1 VTVLERQPNVQGDV
15 SRDALWRTGFLIAA
29 TAALGGV
36 LGAITG
42 NKQLFLYKEVLGL
55 SASAVG
61 TLALV
66 INIPAYLQPFMG
78 GLSDLYPLFGWHRRT
93 YFALASVVQALGYAG
108 LMTLHQYH
116 YASLVCLL
124 IVAGSG
130 SALAWVLIN
139 AAMVSVGNRTGTFG
153 PLQTLMQ
160 FTPLVLSL
168 VYTAR
173 LDGQVTATWSYHHTF
188 LVAALVSLAFAPL
201 ALLMDDRR
209 VQAGRAAPG
218 EMQARQAAKDAERVR
233 TTEALREA
241 ARTPGLWVMAAFL
254 FYLNVTP
261 LLLTASVYY
270 ETDVLKLSKD
280 FIGRLDSWTAA
291 GSIAGLIA
299 FGAVSRRLPLRV
311 IVWGAIFSD
320 CAIYL
325 IAMTMHNAPS
335 VRVAQSL
342 WSFMAIFLAVC
353 LNTLA
358 ARACPPKIEGT
369 VYGLMQAVMAL
380 SLVLCDKFGS
390 TLYDY
395 FGPAHGHS
403 ITHGWFCALWFGFG
417 FTLLAVFFRTYAVA
431 SSVMVGCLRYSRMA
445 SRMRLVLAA

>member
-1 VTVLERQPNVQGDV
+1 MTV
-15 SRDALWRTGFLIAA
+15 SRETLWRTVFLIAA

-42 NKQLFLYKEVLGL
+42 NKQIFLYKEVLGL

-61 TLALV
+61 TLSLI

-93 YFALASVVQALGYAG
+93 YFVLASVVQALGYAG
-108 LMTLHQYH
+108 LMALHQYH
-116 YASLVCLL
+116 YAAIACLL

-130 SALAWVLIN
+130 SALAGVLIN

-153 PLQTLMQ
+153 PLQTLSQ
-160 FTPLVLSL
+160 FTPLLLSL

-173 LDGQVTATWSYHHTF
+173 LDGQVTAHWSYHHTF

-209 VQAGRAAPG
+209 VKAGRAAPG
-218 EMQARQAAKDAERVR
+218 EMRTQQAAKDADRAR

-241 ARTPGLWVMAAFL
+241 ARTPGIWVMAAFL
-254 FYLNVTP
+254 FYLYVTP

-291 GSIAGLIA
+291 GSIVGLIA
-299 FGAVSRRLPLRV
+299 FGAVSWKLPVRA
-311 IVWGAIFSD
+311 IVWGAIGSD

-335 VRVAQSL
+335 VRIAQFL

-369 VYGLMQAVMAL
+369 VYGLMQAALAL

-403 ITHGWFCALWFGFG
+403 IAHGWFSALWFGFG
-417 FTLLAVFFRTYAVA
+417 FTLLAVFFIPFLPAWAKAAVP
-431 SSVMVGCLRYSRMA
+431 
-445 SRMRLVLAA
+445 LAQSEMEGAA

>member
-1 VTVLERQPNVQGDV
+1 MTVVARPLSVQGDV
-15 SRDALWRTGFLIAA
+15 SRDALWRTVFLIAA

-36 LGAITG
+36 LGAITA
-42 NKQLFLYKEVLGL
+42 NKQLFLYKDVLGL
-55 SASAVG
+55 SAGEVG
-61 TLALV
+61 TLALL

-108 LMTLHQYH
+108 LMSLHHYH
-116 YASLVCLL
+116 YAALVCLL

-130 SALAWVLIN
+130 SALAGVLIN
-139 AAMVSVGNRTGTFG
+139 AVMVSVGNRTGTFG

-168 VYTAR
+168 VYTGN
-173 LDGQVTATWSYHHTF
+173 LDGYVTQNWTYPHTF
-188 LVAALVSLAFAPL
+188 GVAALISLAFAPL
-201 ALLMDDRR
+201 ALLLEDRR
-209 VQAGRAAPG
+209 TATGRASPP
-218 EMQARQAAKDAERVR
+218 EMLARKDTKDAERAR
-233 TTEALREA
+233 TTEALRDA

-254 FYLNVTP
+254 FYLYVTP
-261 LLLTASVYY
+261 LLLTASTYY
-270 ETDVLKLSKD
+270 ETDVLKLSKN
-280 FIGRLDSWTAA
+280 FIGRLDSWSAA

-299 FGAVSRRLPLRV
+299 FGAVSRKLPIRV

-325 IAMTMHNAPS
+325 IAMTMHDAWS
-335 VRVAQSL
+335 VRVAQTL

-358 ARACPPKIEGT
+358 ARACPPNIEGT

-395 FGPAHGHS
+395 FGPASGHS

-417 FTLLAVFFRTYAVA
+417 FTLLAVFFIPFLPAWTKSTHPAA
-431 SSVMVGCLRYSRMA
+431 SGDPPETGR
-445 SRMRLVLAA
+445 

>member
-1 VTVLERQPNVQGDV
+1 MTVLEKPIPVSDGV
-15 SRDALWRTGFLIAA
+15 SREALWRTVFLLAA

-55 SASAVG
+55 SAGGVG
-61 TLALV
+61 TLLLL

-78 GLSDLYPLFGWHRRT
+78 GVSDLYPLFGWHRRT
-93 YFALASVVQALGYAG
+93 YFALAAVVQSLGYFG
-108 LMTLHQYH
+108 LMTLHHYH
-116 YASLVCLL
+116 YATIVCLL

-130 SALAWVLIN
+130 GALAGVLIN
-139 AAMVSVGNRTGTFG
+139 AAMVSVGNKTNTFG
-153 PLQTLMQ
+153 PLQTLYQ
-160 FTPLVLSL
+160 FTPLVLAL
-168 VYTAR
+168 VYTGK
-173 LDGQVTATWSYHHTF
+173 LDGEVTATWSYHHAF
-188 LVAALVSLAFAPL
+188 LAAGLLSLAFAPL
-201 ALLMDDRR
+201 ALLIEDRR
-209 VQAGRAAPG
+209 VVSGRATP
-218 EMQARQAAKDAERVR
+218 EELSARKDAKEQEQ
-233 TTEALREA
+233 TQTAAALREA
-241 ARTPGLWVMAAFL
+241 ARTPGIWVVTAFF

-280 FIGRLDSWTAA
+280 FIGRIDSWTAA
-291 GSIAGLIA
+291 GSIAGLVA
-299 FGAVSRRLPLRV
+299 FGAVSRKLPIRA
-311 IVWGAIFSD
+311 IVWGAIISD

-325 IAMTMHNAPS
+325 IAMTMHDAPS
-335 VRVAQSL
+335 VHIAQFL
-342 WSFMAIFLAVC
+342 WSFMAIFLMVC

-369 VYGLMQAVMAL
+369 VYGLMQAAMAL

-395 FGPAHGHS
+395 FGPANHHS

-417 FTLLAVFFRTYAVA
+417 FTLLAVFFVPFLPAWAKEGHPKTA
-431 SSVMVGCLRYSRMA
+431 
-445 SRMRLVLAA
+445 